1 MKLLPSLCLSLAAVF
16 AFGQPAAQAEN
27 LFPEGTMEIEG
38 IKGLPEGF
46 HYPDPNWLKGFN
58 ASATTQSE
66 EGNTFLRVNM
76 PVAEQLVAASFE
88 VPVPDG
94 AAAMRVAWRVRADVS
109 EVSAN
114 DDQSGRGVCM
124 IASWYAEPAGV
135 EDRGYKHGVID
146 QIKQSTDGWIDKET
160 ILQVPQGKK
169 FLSIQLGTKGTAA
182 VADFDDVVVE
192 KSE

>member
-1 MKLLPSLCLSLAAVF
+1 
-16 AFGQPAAQAEN
+16 
-27 LFPEGTMEIEG
+27 MEIEG
-38 IKGLPEGF
+38 SKGLPEGF

-58 ASATTQSE
+58 ARVTTQTE
-66 EGNTFLRVNM
+66 EGNTFLRVDM
-76 PVAEQLVAASFE
+76 PVAEQLVTTSFE

-94 AAAMRVAWRVRADVS
+94 AAAMRVAWRVRADVK
-109 EVSAN
+109 EVSPN

-124 IASWYAEPAGV
+124 IASWYAEPEGV
-135 EDRGYKHGVID
+135 AERGYKHGVID

-160 ILQVPQGKK
+160 ILQVPGGKK